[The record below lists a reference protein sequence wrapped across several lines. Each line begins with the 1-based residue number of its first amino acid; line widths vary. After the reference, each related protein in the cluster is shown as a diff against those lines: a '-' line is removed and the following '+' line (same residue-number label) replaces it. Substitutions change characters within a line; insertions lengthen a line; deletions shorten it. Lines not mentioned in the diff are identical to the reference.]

1 MHDNTYSF
9 VDTNIWLYSF
19 INSDEI
25 KNKTSKNL
33 IENTEIIVSSQ
44 VINELCFNLMRKAK
58 FNETQIQNIISDFYR
73 DFYVVQFNERITLKA
88 SELRCRYSFSFWDS
102 LIVASALYATADI
115 IYSEDMQNGLIIEN
129 KIKIINPFIEKSN
142 LII

>member
-1 MHDNTYSF
+1 MRDNTYSF

-25 KNKTSKNL
+25 KNKTAKIL

-58 FNETQIQNIISDFYR
+58 FNETQIQNIISDFYHY
-73 DFYVVQFNERITLKA
+73 FYVVQFNERITLKA

-102 LIVASALYATADI
+102 LIVASALSANADI
-115 IYSEDMQNGLIIEN
+115 IYSEDMQNGLIVEN
-129 KIKIINPFIEKSN
+129 KIKIINPFTGKSN